1 MRLVL
6 DTSVLIDHLRGRP
19 KAATEIIPRAIARG
33 DELWSSY
40 VVRAELLAGMR
51 GVEDAA
57 TRELLRL
64 ITWVD
69 VDEPMSEAAG
79 GPAPREVLGLIT
91 WVGGGEPM
99 SEAAGALGRRFL
111 SSHPGIEVADLI
123 VAALVQHLDA
133 ELKTTNVK
141 HFPMFKELT
150 APPVLKKR
158 TNCSRSGSIPYR
170 RRFTTLAR
178 HVRRVGARSSPDD

>member
-19 KAATEIIPRAIARG
+19 KAATAIIPRAIARD

-40 VVRAELLAGMR
+40 VVRAEVLAGMR
-51 GVEDAA
+51 EVEEAA
-57 TRELLRL
+57 TRDLLRL

-69 VDEPMSEAAG
+69 VDES
-79 GPAPREVLGLIT
+79 L
-91 WVGGGEPM
+91 

-123 VAALVQHLDA
+123 VAALAQHLDA

-141 HFPMFKELT
+141 HFPMFKGLK
-150 APPVLKKR
+150 AP
-158 TNCSRSGSIPYR
+158 Y
-170 RRFTTLAR
+170 
-178 HVRRVGARSSPDD
+178 

>member
-19 KAATEIIPRAIARG
+19 RAATEIVPGAIARG

-40 VVRAELLAGMR
+40 VVRAEVLAGMR
-51 GVEDAA
+51 AGEETA
-57 TRELLRL
+57 TRDLLGL

-69 VDEPMSEAAG
+69 VDES
-79 GPAPREVLGLIT
+79 V
-91 WVGGGEPM
+91 

-111 SSHPGIEVADLI
+111 ASHPGIDVADLI
-123 VAALVQHLDA
+123 VAALAEQLGG

-141 HFPMFKELT
+141 HFPMFKG
-150 APPVLKKR
+150 LKR
-158 TNCSRSGSIPYR
+158 PY
-170 RRFTTLAR
+170 
-178 HVRRVGARSSPDD
+178 